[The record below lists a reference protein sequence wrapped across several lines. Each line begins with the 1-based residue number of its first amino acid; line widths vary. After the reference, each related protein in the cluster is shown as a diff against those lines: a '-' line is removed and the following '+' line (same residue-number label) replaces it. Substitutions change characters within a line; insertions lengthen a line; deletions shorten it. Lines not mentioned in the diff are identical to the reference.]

1 MIVTAQYSSDS
12 YQGIIDAFNTLRA
25 ANGEQRRGYDPNYR
39 GIIEAILDLKKWG
52 QSGSGEV
59 PPGWFP
65 ITDGDGNIIGGD
77 FNPPPEDGTLWF
89 DERQGRLFI
98 WMDDG
103 FYQTNGADG
112 IPYVQEG
119 SPESEV
125 PGALWYN
132 TNTGTLYLYDGTT
145 WTAVGG
151 ASGAVDTA
159 GLMLTNATKSALRS
173 VPTTLPDQSNKQT
186 QADMNDWTVNAIV
199 QLDQSQGSISEGIP
213 TFNINSTKPST
224 GTRGDFWFNTNKVE
238 LMMFYDGKW
247 VPTSLPL
254 LANDDFSQL
263 TNTVQTNHAS
273 ATNKLLEAT
282 QRLRALENAPLRQ
295 LEIETDYNSKSIVLN
310 DSEGPNSSI
319 EFQGING
326 INVTA
331 NHGCVTIDGE
341 SLRQSVENLVATS
354 GTASAISSLTART
367 FDNETSIAELIS
379 ETKVTP
385 LQFEGL
391 QQVVDLLPTRSELN
405 QKVGMNDAV
414 FSANVSLLDNR
425 ITDVALPAAAT
436 DAANKQF
443 VDLLRTYADNTFV
456 SKSASTLNNIS
467 IQKSDANSPAIDFSG
482 SPVNGLNAF
491 KFKTFGG
498 NGSASFG
505 VTVNP
510 NEYAWEFTGDEE
522 FSWIGSSGKSATI
535 NNDGITTKSLTLG
548 TFYRNDNKEQLVL
561 NKIDVKERLTTYQT
575 ALQDIRSA
583 LVTATDFD
591 EFKSLAHS
599 ALSNI

>member
-1 MIVTAQYSSDS
+1 
-12 YQGIIDAFNTLRA
+12 
-25 ANGEQRRGYDPNYR
+25 
-39 GIIEAILDLKKWG
+39 
-52 QSGSGEV
+52 
-59 PPGWFP
+59 
-65 ITDGDGNIIGGD
+65 
-77 FNPPPEDGTLWF
+77 
-89 DERQGRLFI
+89 
-98 WMDDG
+98 MDDG

-132 TNTGTLYLYDGTT
+132 TNTGTLYLFDGTS

-151 ASGAVDTA
+151 VSGAVDTA
-159 GLMLTNATKSALRS
+159 GLMLANATRSALMS
-173 VPTTLPDQSNKQT
+173 VPTTLPDPSNRQT
-186 QADMNDWTVNAIV
+186 QADMNDWTVRAV
-199 QLDQSQGSISEGIP
+199 AQLEESQGSISEGIP

-224 GTRGDFWFNTNKVE
+224 GARGDFWFNTNKVE

-263 TNTVQTNHAS
+263 SNTVQTNHAS
-273 ATNKLLEAT
+273 STNKLLDAA

-295 LEIETDYNSKSIVLN
+295 LQIETDYNSKSIVLN

-319 EFQGING
+319 EFKGING

-331 NHGCVTIDGE
+331 NYGCVTIDGE

-367 FDNETSIAELIS
+367 LDNETSIAELIS

-391 QQVVDLLPTRSELN
+391 QQVVDVLPTRSELN

-414 FSANVSLLDNR
+414 FSADISLLDNR

-443 VDLLRTYADNTFV
+443 VDLLRTYVDNTFV
-456 SKSASTLNNIS
+456 SKSGSTLNNIS

-548 TFYRNDNKEQLVL
+548 TFYRNDNNQQLVL

>member
-1 MIVTAQYSSDS
+1 VTAQYSSDS
-12 YQGIIDAFNTLRA
+12 YQGIIDALNTVRA
-25 ANGEQRRGYDPNYR
+25 ANGEDRKSYIANYR
-39 GIIEAILDLKKWG
+39 GIIDAILDLQKWG
-52 QSGSGEV
+52 QAGSGPL
-59 PPGWFP
+59 PPGLYP
-65 ITDGDGNIIGGD
+65 ITDEDGNIIGTD
-77 FNPPPEDGTLWF
+77 FNPPPANGTLWF
-89 DERQGRLFI
+89 DQRQGRLFI

-112 IPYVQEG
+112 LPAFQEQP
-119 SPESEV
+119 PETEV

-132 TNTGTLYLYDGTT
+132 EVNGVLYIYSGTT

-151 ASGAVDTA
+151 VSGAVNTA
-159 GLMLTNATKSALRS
+159 GLMLANPTRSALGQISTR
-173 VPTTLPDQSNKQT
+173 LPDSSGMTN
-186 QADMNDWTVNAIV
+186 QADMNKWTVNALTE
-199 QLDQSQGSISEGIP
+199 LDTLQDGISEGIP
-213 TFNINSTKPST
+213 TFNINSTKPTT
-224 GTRGDFWFNTNKVE
+224 GVRGDFWFNTNKVE

-254 LANDDFSQL
+254 LANDDFTQL
-263 TNTVQTNHAS
+263 AGIVNTNHAS
-273 ATNKLLEAT
+273 STNKLIDAA

-295 LEIETDYNSKSIVLN
+295 LQIDTDYNSKSIVLN
-310 DSEGPNSSI
+310 DSEGSNSSV
-319 EFQGING
+319 EFKGING

-331 NHGCVTIDGE
+331 NYGCVTIDGE
-341 SLRQSVENLVATS
+341 LLRQSVENLVATS
-354 GTASAISSLTART
+354 GTASAITSLTART
-367 FDNETSIAELIS
+367 LDNETSIAALIS

-391 QQVVDLLPTRSELN
+391 QQIVDLLPTRSELN

-414 FSANVSLLDNR
+414 FSADISLLDNR

-443 VDLLRTYADNTFV
+443 VDLLRTYVDNTFV
-456 SKSASTLNNIS
+456 SKSGSTLNNIS

-548 TFYRNDNKEQLVL
+548 TFYRNDNNQQLVL

>member
-1 MIVTAQYSSDS
+1 VTAQYSSDS
-12 YQGIIDAFNTLRA
+12 YQGIIDALNTVRV
-25 ANGEQRRGYDPNYR
+25 ANGEDRKSYIANYR
-39 GIIEAILDLKKWG
+39 GIIDAILDLQKWG
-52 QSGSGEV
+52 QAGAGPL
-59 PPGWFP
+59 PPGLDP
-65 ITDGDGNIIGGD
+65 ITDEDGNIIGTD
-77 FNPPPEDGTLWF
+77 FNPPPANGTLWF
-89 DERQGRLFI
+89 DQRQGRLFI

-112 IPYVQEG
+112 LPAFQEQP
-119 SPESEV
+119 PETEV

-132 TNTGTLYLYDGTT
+132 DVNGVLYIYSGTT

-151 ASGAVDTA
+151 VSGAVNTA
-159 GLMLTNATKSALRS
+159 GLMLANPTRSALGQISTR
-173 VPTTLPDQSNKQT
+173 LPDSSGMTN
-186 QADMNDWTVNAIV
+186 QADMNKWTVSALTE
-199 QLDQSQGSISEGIP
+199 LDTLQDGISEGIP
-213 TFNINSTKPST
+213 TFNINSTKPTT
-224 GTRGDFWFNTNKVE
+224 GVRGDFWFNTNKVE

-254 LANDDFSQL
+254 LANDDFTQL
-263 TNTVQTNHAS
+263 AGIVNTNHAS
-273 ATNKLLEAT
+273 STNKLIDAA
-282 QRLRALENAPLRQ
+282 QRLRALENAPIRQ
-295 LEIETDYNSKSIVLN
+295 LQIDTDYNSKSIVLN
-310 DSEGPNSSI
+310 DSEGSNSSV
-319 EFQGING
+319 EFKGING

-331 NHGCVTIDGE
+331 NYGCVTIDGE
-341 SLRQSVENLVATS
+341 LLRQSVENLVATS
-354 GTASAISSLTART
+354 GTASAITSLTART
-367 FDNETSIAELIS
+367 LDNETSIAALIS

-414 FSANVSLLDNR
+414 FSANISLLDNR
-425 ITDVALPAAAT
+425 ITDVALPTAAT